1 MHRKAPR
8 TKDYLTQMSLGA
20 RGEKRWPR
28 SVERK
33 SLSWLL
39 EAWLE
44 SISLEM
50 YAPGAGK
57 EAIALG
63 WGWWCLQALDDDPL
77 FPLYTLLQWP
87 TVDPW

>member
-1 MHRKAPR
+1 
-8 TKDYLTQMSLGA
+8 MSLGA